1 MENQFK
7 STYDRITID
16 DGRRAEMEAVIGKAK
31 NKSKAKIGAAAI
43 ATAAVVGLM
52 VIPTTR
58 TQIVNAAS
66 MIIRVF
72 TANGQE
78 ITVEQLPNESVVS
91 VDYDENKDYTL
102 VQDGRLYLVVGDTK
116 IDVTD
121 QCSYTEYYRYEIVN
135 SDGSRNVI
143 FVGGTVENPGW
154 IELIFD
160 SAGNYVTNHM
170 NIKDSGN
177 SVDDDPNAWFNRSM
191 HNEGVPCGVWELDK
205 ELYE

>member
-16 DGRRAEMEAVIGKAK
+16 DNRRTEMEAVIGNAK
-31 NKSKAKIGAAAI
+31 NKGKAKIGVAAI

-52 VIPTTR
+52 VVPVTR

-66 MIIRVF
+66 MLIRVF

-78 ITVEQLPNESVVS
+78 ITIEQLPDESVVS
-91 VDYDENKDYTL
+91 IDYDENKDYTL

-154 IELIFD
+154 VELIFD

>member
-1 MENQFK
+1 
-7 STYDRITID
+7 
-16 DGRRAEMEAVIGKAK
+16 MEAVIGNAK
-31 NKSKAKIGAAAI
+31 NKGKAKIGVAVI

-52 VIPTTR
+52 VVPVTR

-66 MIIRVF
+66 MLIRVF

-78 ITVEQLPNESVVS
+78 ITIEQLPDESVVS
-91 VDYDENKDYTL
+91 IDYDENKDYTL
-102 VQDGRLYLVVGDTK
+102 VQDGRLYLVFGDTK

-154 IELIFD
+154 VELIFD

>member
-7 STYDRITID
+7 STYDRIIID
-16 DGRRAEMEAVIGKAK
+16 DGRRAEMEAVIEKAK

-154 IELIFD
+154 VELIFD

>member
-7 STYDRITID
+7 STYGKISLDSDRKS
-16 DGRRAEMEAVIGKAK
+16 EMEAAIGKTK
-31 NKSKAKIGAAAI
+31 NKNRVGISSVAVAAATI
-43 ATAAVVGLM
+43 VILM

-58 TQIVNAAS
+58 TQIVNAATRL
-66 MIIRVF
+66 IRVF

-91 VDYDENKDYTL
+91 IDYDENKDYTL
-102 VQDGRLYLVVGDTK
+102 VQDGRLYLVIGNTK

-154 IELIFD
+154 VELIFD
-160 SAGNYVTNHM
+160 SAGNYVANHM
-170 NIKDSGN
+170 NIKDSNN
-177 SVDDDPNAWFNRSM
+177 SMDDDPNAWFNRSM

-205 ELYE
+205 KLYE